1 MFKSEQPRPGAH
13 ANVGVAALRRRSHHE
28 RPAEPPRHPLA
39 RGGGMPAHKPSRR
52 RRAQARV
59 VREARATPPD
69 VGGRDPE
76 RNWKSGTKQ
85 SSSSCRPGSRVKAR
99 PVKPGPGDGRTAF
112 AIHVSLAR
120 RKSRIRL
127 TRSSSRSRGFLPWK
141 ALIKFQNWS
150 RTAIWENADVLGE
163 LDTAR
168 RRLCRSAAADASCW
182 PALLRRLGLLPA
194 QMIAPFAFGFGCRYS
209 MLQ

>member
-1 MFKSEQPRPGAH
+1 MKDLQNHRDILLREAEECRLISH
-13 ANVGVAALRRRSHHE
+13 LAADA
-28 RPAEPPRHPLA
+28 P
-39 RGGGMPAHKPSRR
+39 KP
-52 RRAQARV
+52 RV

-85 SSSSCRPGSRVKAR
+85 SSSSCRPGLRVKAR

-150 RTAIWENADVLGE
+150 RTAIWENADVLLGSST
-163 LDTAR
+163 LRGGGFADQQPLTR
-168 RRLCRSAAADASCW
+168 AA
-182 PALLRRLGLLPA
+182 GL
-194 QMIAPFAFGFGCRYS
+194 RYS
-209 MLQ
+209 AGLGSCQRR